1 MATKEQIGT
10 VTSVAMQKTSVV
22 SVENKYIH
30 PIYSKIVTKTKKYLV
45 HDENQISKIG
55 DQVIIQECRPLSR
68 KKRWTLIKI
77 LSTSSVFN

>member
-1 MATKEQIGT
+1 MTIKEQIGT
-10 VTSVAMQKTSVV
+10 VISTSMQKTIVV
-22 SVENKYIH
+22 SVKNKYIH
-30 PIYSKIVTKTKKYLV
+30 PIYSKIVIKTKKYLV

-68 KKRWTLIKI
+68 NKHNVLVKI